1 MFVSNHTFIVHE
13 PENIIE
19 GLETIADLWIKYGAK
34 QCRFMDL
41 AGSEIGKMGFI
52 AIFDNM
58 QQYGHC
64 MDQLVEDDEFKNWQK
79 QTSGTATFTR
89 HSLERSVA
97 LKIA

>member
-1 MFVSNHTFIVHE
+1 
-13 PENIIE
+13 
-19 GLETIADLWIKYGAK
+19 
-34 QCRFMDL
+34 MDL

-64 MDQLVEDDEFKNWQK
+64 MGQLVEDDEFKNWQK

>member
-1 MFVSNHTFIVHE
+1 
-13 PENIIE
+13 
-19 GLETIADLWIKYGAK
+19 
-34 QCRFMDL
+34 
-41 AGSEIGKMGFI
+41 MGFI

-58 QQYGHC
+58 QQYGNC

-97 LKIA
+97 LKIT